1 MAHYMMFQD
10 ELNESVEY
18 WDKLLEI
25 YPDRAEVWM
34 YKSMVYLMMNN
45 EFDAARCI
53 EKASEMD
60 PDIIDVFEDELSNL

>member
-1 MAHYMMFQD
+1 M
-10 ELNESVEY
+10 
-18 WDKLLEI
+18 DKLLEI